1 MIDIYFEDLVPR
13 KQAEILRANDVGSVT
28 ELRCD
33 QQPLFEYAPERN
45 NVVDGVDFGL
55 HHENEDDLQQAELE
69 KLEAEYESN

>member
-33 QQPLFEYAPERN
+33 QQPLFEYTPERN
-45 NVVDGVDFGL
+45 NVVDGGTFSLNHDD
-55 HHENEDDLQQAELE
+55 EDAMQQEELE
-69 KLEAEYESN
+69 KLEAEYEV